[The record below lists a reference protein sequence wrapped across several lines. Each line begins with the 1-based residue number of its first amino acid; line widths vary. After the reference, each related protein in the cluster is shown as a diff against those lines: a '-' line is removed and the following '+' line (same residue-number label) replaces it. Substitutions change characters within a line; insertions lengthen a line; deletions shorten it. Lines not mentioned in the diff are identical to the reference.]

1 MSRRATQF
9 QSFTAAKW
17 PDRWV
22 ITGNVHQSLMFKSV
36 TMQAGCWEVYRMK
49 ITDALNYF
57 GLNLHQLIS
66 RPLGRAAERI
76 TTPDTSSP
84 HEVVTANMLA
94 NSFTHPADHRQISVS
109 QLLLVKKDSSDI
121 HSVNCG
127 YLRSS
132 LWWLGAVPVWDIM

>member
-1 MSRRATQF
+1 
-9 QSFTAAKW
+9 
-17 PDRWV
+17 
-22 ITGNVHQSLMFKSV
+22 
-36 TMQAGCWEVYRMK
+36 MK

-57 GLNLHQLIS
+57 GLKLHQLIS
-66 RPLGRAAERI
+66 RPLGRAAERV

-127 YLRSS
+127 YTVYSDILLRDNCTFLFKSI
-132 LWWLGAVPVWDIM
+132 V